1 MKLLFWAY
9 VILLSTELNAQFTIQ
24 TIAGTGQFGSQNGQ
38 AAQASFNRVTHVV
51 RDSKGNL
58 FVTDLDN
65 HCIRKIDPNGLVS
78 TFAGSC
84 GSIGFA
90 DGLGSA
96 ARFNWPFY
104 MAIDSLDNL
113 YVSDAKNHAIRKIS
127 PTGAVTTLAGNG
139 VNGLVDGVGSM
150 ARFDHPYGICFD
162 PNGDLIITDRFNHAL
177 RKLALATNMV
187 TTLAGGIAGYVNGP
201 LANAQ
206 FSAPHGIVHVGN
218 GVYYVADRGNSRI
231 RKIDGTTVTTYAG
244 SGIEGFKDGNL
255 ATAQFSTLSGIDA
268 DVQGN
273 LYIGDYGNN
282 AVRKIS
288 TTQVST
294 LAGNV
299 SGGFQDGNPLT
310 NCLRN
315 PHGITVLEDGCASI
329 LIADHFNH
337 AVRLL
342 NCDTTS
348 TIPEI
353 PTDTTSFIAIPN
365 VFSPNDDGVNDFFK
379 VEGHGLYHYK
389 IQIFNRWGTPLF
401 TGMVL
406 SEPWGGRYN
415 GNPVAEG
422 VYMFIITYETPLQV
436 RKQLQGHLTLFR

>member
-1 MKLLFWAY
+1 MKLLFWAC
-9 VILLSTELNAQFTIQ
+9 VILLTTELKAQFTLQ
-24 TIAGTGQFGSQNGQ
+24 TIAGTGQSGNQNGQ
-38 AAQASFNRVTHVV
+38 ATQSTFNRVTHVV

-90 DGLGSA
+90 DGQGGS

-104 MAIDSLDNL
+104 MAIDAFDNL

-139 VNGLVDGVGSM
+139 VNGLVDGVGST

-177 RKLALATNMV
+177 RKLTLSTKMV
-187 TTLAGGIAGYVNGP
+187 TTLAGGNEGFVNGP

-218 GVYYVADRGNSRI
+218 GVYFVADRGNGRI
-231 RKIDGTTVTTYAG
+231 RKIDGTIVTTYAG

-255 ATAQFSTLSGIDA
+255 TTAQFSTLSGIDA
-268 DVQGN
+268 DAQGN

-282 AVRKIS
+282 AIRKIS

-294 LAGNV
+294 LAGN
-299 SGGFQDGNPLT
+299 GIDGFQDGNPLT

-342 NCDTTS
+342 NCDIT
-348 TIPEI
+348 PEI
-353 PTDTTSFIAIPN
+353 PEDTTSFIAIPN
-365 VFSPNDDGVNDFFK
+365 VFSPNNDGVNDFFN
-379 VEGHGLYHYK
+379 VEGHGLHHYK
-389 IQIFNRWGTPLF
+389 IQIFNRWGAPLF
-401 TGMVL
+401 TGVDL
-406 SEPWGGRYN
+406 GEPWDGSFN
-415 GNPVAEG
+415 ANQVAEG
-422 VYMFIITYETPLQV
+422 VYMFIITYDTPVQKG
-436 RKQLQGHLTLFR
+436 KQHQGHLTLFR